1 MEKTMS
7 KPQNLFPL
15 GIATGRAH
23 CNRDTERTLL
33 KAKIIDGTH
42 AWLWA
47 RRRMGKTSLIEQT
60 LNELAKQRP
69 PIPSIV
75 IDLNIVYDAE
85 SLAQRLRSGVA
96 ELAMSF
102 VPKGQKTPAM
112 LLKAFKK
119 LDVSFSL
126 KAGPAT
132 LQIQKPA
139 DEMAGISDL
148 LEGLDRAARAYKKRA
163 VVVLDE
169 FQQVQGLHFGNTKTT
184 VEGAIKHAV
193 ERSKNVSYIFC
204 GSQRHLL
211 AQMFEQRDRS
221 LVRHCEKI
229 ELKRISRVDYERY
242 IGRAARNKWKKPLGK
257 DVIDHILDLTYRHP
271 YYVNALCRRLWQ
283 QTGLP
288 SKRSVSTTWR
298 VIAEEDASIVAYIVG
313 KLSAAQRAML
323 TGIATAENGVVEYP
337 TGEEF
342 LRRVRLS
349 GSTGGAA
356 RQVLEQEDLIR
367 RIDGGWTL
375 VDPVMAEY
383 LKNR

>member
-1 MEKTMS
+1 MS
-7 KPQNLFPL
+7 TPKNLFPL
-15 GIATGRAH
+15 GVATGRAH
-23 CNRDTERTLL
+23 YNRDTERTLL
-33 KAKIIDGTH
+33 KAQILDGKH

-60 LNELAKQRP
+60 LKELAKKSP
-69 PIPSIV
+69 PVPSIV
-75 IDLNIVYDAE
+75 IDLNIVYDEE

-102 VPKGQKTPAM
+102 VPKGEKTPER
-112 LLKAFKK
+112 LLQAFKK
-119 LDVSFSL
+119 LDVRFSR
-126 KAGPAT
+126 KAGPAS
-132 LQIQKPA
+132 LKIPKSK
-139 DEMAGISDL
+139 DEMAGINDL
-148 LEGLDRAARAYKKRA
+148 LKGLDRAACAYKKRA

-169 FQQVQGLHFGNTKTT
+169 FQQVQGLHFGNNKMTI
-184 VEGAIKHAV
+184 EGAIKKAV
-193 ERSKNVSYIFC
+193 EGSNNVSYIFC

-211 AQMFEQRDRS
+211 AQMFEKGDRS
-221 LVRHCEKI
+221 LVRKCDKI
-229 ELKRISRVDYERY
+229 ELKRISRLDYERY
-242 IGRAARNKWKKPLGK
+242 IGRAARSKWKKALDK

-283 QTGLP
+283 QTAPP
-288 SKRSVSTTWR
+288 SKRSVGTTWR

-323 TGIATAENGVVEYP
+323 TGIATAEKGIVEYP

-367 RIDGGWTL
+367 KTEAGWTL

-383 LKNR
+383 LKKR

>member
-1 MEKTMS
+1 MS

-15 GIATGRAH
+15 GIATGRSH
-23 CNRDTERTLL
+23 CNRDTERTVL
-33 KAKIIDGTH
+33 KQKILDGTH

-69 PIPSIV
+69 PILSIV

-85 SLAQRLRSGVA
+85 SLAERLRKGVS

-102 VPKGQKTPAM
+102 VPKGQKTPAR
-112 LLKAFKK
+112 LLQAFKG
-119 LDVSFSL
+119 LDVSFSG

-132 LQIQKPA
+132 LAIQRPA
-139 DEMAGISDL
+139 DELSGISDL

-169 FQQVQGLHFGNTKTT
+169 FQQVQGLHFGKTKTT

-242 IGRAARNKWKKPLGK
+242 IGKAARTKWKKPLDK

-283 QTGLP
+283 QSGLP
-288 SKRSVSTTWR
+288 SKRSASTNWR
-298 VIAEEDASIVAYIVG
+298 VITEEDASIVAYIVG

-356 RQVLEQEDLIR
+356 RQVLEKEDLIR
-367 RIDGGWTL
+367 RTDEGWSL
-375 VDPVMAEY
+375 VDPVMGEY
-383 LKNR
+383 LKMR

>member
-1 MEKTMS
+1 MS
-7 KPQNLFPL
+7 KTPILFPL

-23 CNRDTERTLL
+23 CNRDTERDNL
-33 KAKIIDGTH
+33 KKKILSGTH

-60 LNELAKQRP
+60 LKELAKQRP
-69 PIPSIV
+69 PVPSIV

-85 SLAQRLRSGVA
+85 SLAQRLRSGVS

-102 VPKGQKTPAM
+102 VPKGQKTPAR
-112 LLKAFKK
+112 LLKAFKG

-139 DEMAGISDL
+139 DELAGISDL
-148 LEGLDRAARAYKKRA
+148 LEGLDRAARSYKKRA

-169 FQQVQGLHFGNTKTT
+169 FQQVQGLHFGRTKKT

-193 ERSKNVSYIFC
+193 ERSKNVSYVFC

-211 AQMFEQRDRS
+211 AQMFQQGEES

-229 ELKRISRVDYERY
+229 ELKRISREDYERY
-242 IGRAARNKWKKPLGK
+242 IGRASRSKWKKTLEK
-257 DVIDHILDLTYRHP
+257 SVIEQILDITYRHP

-288 SKRSVSTTWR
+288 SQRSVKTTWR
-298 VIAEEDASIVAYIVG
+298 VIAEEDAPIAAYIVG

-323 TGIATAENGVVEYP
+323 TGIATAEDGIVEHP

-356 RQVLEQEDLIR
+356 RQVLEQEDLVRKIK
-367 RIDGGWTL
+367 GGWTL

-383 LKNR
+383 LKTS